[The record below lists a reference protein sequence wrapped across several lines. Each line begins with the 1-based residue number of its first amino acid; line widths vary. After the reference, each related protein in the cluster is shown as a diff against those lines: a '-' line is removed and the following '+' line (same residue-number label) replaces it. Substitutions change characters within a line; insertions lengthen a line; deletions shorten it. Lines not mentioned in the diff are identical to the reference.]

1 MDKYPQDHEI
11 VNYVLS
17 VQDLEEITT
26 YGGDDLQTFSNEQID
41 LLSEEIKDVQ
51 TGERISKFRARK
63 RADVDRMLQMAS
75 IGLKRPLSDF
85 EAVYLTDWE

>member
-1 MDKYPQDHEI
+1 LREDSK
-11 VNYVLS
+11 LS
-17 VQDLEEITT
+17 NSKLAAGIW
-26 YGGDDLQTFSNEQID
+26 
-41 LLSEEIKDVQ
+41 EIKDVS
-51 TGERISKFRARK
+51 TGERISKFRVRK

>member
-1 MDKYPQDHEI
+1 MQRQWKAAGQ
-11 VNYVLS
+11 LS
-17 VQDLEEITT
+17 KSKLAAGIW
-26 YGGDDLQTFSNEQID
+26 
-41 LLSEEIKDVQ
+41 EIKDVH

-75 IGLKRPLSDF
+75 VGLKRPLADF

>member
-1 MDKYPQDHEI
+1 
-11 VNYVLS
+11 VLHA
-17 VQDLEEITT
+17 VGQRFGKERAGVENGNAADTRRRRRLAGIW
-26 YGGDDLQTFSNEQID
+26 
-41 LLSEEIKDVQ
+41 EIKDVH

-75 IGLKRPLSDF
+75 VGLKRPLADF

>member
-1 MDKYPQDHEI
+1 MSTLLRADS
-11 VNYVLS
+11 NLS
-17 VQDLEEITT
+17 NSKLAAGIW
-26 YGGDDLQTFSNEQID
+26 
-41 LLSEEIKDVQ
+41 EIKDVQ